1 MTRSKLKTALALL
14 ALQIV
19 LAPAALA
26 QCIPV
31 NFPAGWLHQ
40 QENAGGHTIARHGHK
55 ADAELVQRL
64 QQHPNIAA
72 ASTYTNDATAEAF
85 ITAGLGVLRVQLN
98 QWAANAQVG
107 AQRANDFVG
116 NNTVGRVAFRP
127 PNLQN
132 IVNSTLFRT
141 VLRATG
147 QGECFLLTSFPTRP
161 PQQAADA
168 LNPTNTAA
176 TTADSPT
183 ATPMDKSNPQWTSLL
198 GYLAGNFSDTDLSDE
213 KAAVDG
219 LNKNTVKWY
228 KEVLQQGRGVLKE
241 SFDWQQIPDYANR
254 TFDTKDKALVWLEK
268 MMDTLE
274 FGIKSLG

>member
-1 MTRSKLKTALALL
+1 MTGSKLKTALALL

-26 QCIPV
+26 QCMPE
-31 NFPAGWLHQ
+31 NFPAGWLPQ
-40 QENAGGHTIARHGHK
+40 QENAGGHTIARHGRK
-55 ADAELVQRL
+55 TDAELVQRL
-64 QQHPNIAA
+64 QYNPNIAA
-72 ASTYTNDATAEAF
+72 ASTYTNDTAEAS
-85 ITAGLGVLRVQLN
+85 ITAGLGGLRVQLN

-107 AQRANDFVG
+107 ARRANDFVG

-127 PNLQN
+127 QN
-132 IVNSTLFRT
+132 IVNSTRFRT
-141 VLRATG
+141 VLQATG
-147 QGECFLLTSFPTRP
+147 QGGCLLLTLFPTRP
-161 PQQAADA
+161 PN
-168 LNPTNTAA
+168 LTN
-176 TTADSPT
+176 TADSPT

-219 LNKNTVKWY
+219 LNENTVGWY

-254 TFDTKDKALVWLEK
+254 TFDTQDKALVWLEK

-274 FGIKSLG
+274 SGIKSLG